1 MGVAQPV
8 AIPKTVGLSHQPH
21 QPPEANPDSV
31 TITVNDSVKWEC
43 AEDFVVVF
51 ENNETP
57 FDSWYFFP
65 GQNVSGL
72 PRRDVKHDYPYKY
85 TVHIGGD
92 KHDPNVIIKP

>member
-8 AIPKTVGLSHQPH
+8 AIPKIVALKHQAH
-21 QPPEANPDSV
+21 QPPNANPDSV
-31 TITVNDSVKWEC
+31 SITVSDSVKWEC
-43 AEDFVVVF
+43 LEDFVVIF
-51 ENNETP
+51 ENETP

-72 PRRDVKHDYPYKY
+72 PRPDVKLNYPYKY

-92 KHDPNVIIKP
+92 RNDPNVIIQP

>member
-8 AIPKTVGLSHQPH
+8 AIPKTVALSHQPH
-21 QPPEANPDSV
+21 QPPGATPDSV
-31 TITVNDSVKWEC
+31 SITVNDSVKWDY
-43 AEDFVVVF
+43 AGDFVVVF
-51 ENNETP
+51 ENETP

-65 GQNVSGL
+65 GHNISSL
-72 PRRDVKHDYPYKY
+72 PRPDVKHNYPYKY